1 MTTLQNKIISITGAA
16 SGIGRATALECAARG
31 ASLALSD
38 INEAGL
44 AATVAA
50 LAEKGVGA
58 DRVHH
63 QTLDVTKSDDVDAW
77 IAAVVAH
84 YGRLDAAAN
93 VAGILGAPGGTVFKN
108 IVDMSNDHWDA
119 LININLTATFYCLR
133 AELRVMKAGGSILNV
148 ASMAGVMGRPGI
160 AAYSTSKHGVVGL
173 SRSAAKEVGER
184 GIRVNAL
191 APGPVD
197 TPMLT
202 QMKSG
207 AGNGDNAVTNT
218 YKNVPLQRLGTAE
231 DMARTIAFAL
241 SDDAAYTNGATFSV
255 DGGIAC

>member
-1 MTTLQNKIISITGAA
+1 MTTLQNKVIAITGAG
-16 SGIGRATALECAARG
+16 SGIGRATALECAVRG

-38 INEAGL
+38 INAAGL
-44 AATVAA
+44 EATVAA
-50 LAEKGVGA
+50 VKEKGVTA
-58 DRVHH
+58 VLH
-63 QTLDVTKSDDVDAW
+63 QELDVTKSDDVDAW
-77 IAAVVAH
+77 IASVVKH
-84 YGRLDAAAN
+84 YGRLDGAAN
-93 VAGILGAPGGTVFKN
+93 VAGVVGPPGGSVFTN
-108 IVDMSNDHWDA
+108 LVDMSNDHWDA
-119 LININLTATFYCLR
+119 ILGINLTGLFYCLR
-133 AELRVMKAGGSILNV
+133 AELRAMTAGASILNV

-173 SRSAAKEVGER
+173 SRSAAKEVGPR

-197 TPMLT
+197 TPMLN
-202 QMKSG
+202 QVQSG
-207 AGNGDNAVTNT
+207 GPGTSVTET